1 MFYSL
6 MLALVLFDSTET
18 KKGYSE
24 AYRNSVNN
32 NKPLVVV
39 VGADWCPACVDVKKR
54 IFPNLFKRFQVNQFY
69 YAEVDL
75 DKEPEL
81 ASRLMSQKTKTIP
94 QTVIF
99 YRENNNWRIKRWI
112 GSREVEVEFQP
123 EIQRLT
129 NE

>member
-1 MFYSL
+1 MLSL
-6 MLALVLFDSTET
+6 LLAFVLFDSTET
-18 KKGYSE
+18 KKGYDE
-24 AYRNSVNN
+24 AYRNAVND
-32 NKPLVVV
+32 NKPLVVL

-54 IFPNLFKRFQVNQFY
+54 IFPNLFKRLQRNRFC

-81 ASRLMSQKTKTIP
+81 ASKLMNQNIKTIP

-99 YRENNNWRIKRWI
+99 YKENNSWRIKRWI
-112 GSREVEVEFQP
+112 GSREVEFGLQT

-129 NE
+129 ND